1 MVLNRL
7 NESRW
12 SELVYMMEETDYDSS
27 QSSGEYRLSFSWNEE
42 EYVIL
47 SHITKGVL
55 EKKRLGTPERY

>member
-47 SHITKGVL
+47 SHITEGVL